1 MSTPAWLLILAAGAA
16 ALTGTGC
23 QRAAPPAPA
32 AGAAGPRVVT
42 LAPNLTELVCA
53 VGAGNRLVGRTSVC
67 NYPPEIVSRVPVVGD
82 FGVPSIER
90 ILALKPTVL
99 LETDMADPTTLAR
112 LGRTGVAIVHVPCVR
127 LDDIPNALLLIGR
140 NVGRAGEAEVLAAE
154 LRRKIAAL
162 RSAAN
167 SFQGHRPRVYV
178 EIWNDPLST
187 VGRSSFLA
195 ELVRLAGGD
204 NVGDE
209 AEQDY
214 FQVSSEWVVARN
226 PEIVLCFYMG
236 SVSDIQDLIVRRAG
250 WNRLAAVRNHR
261 VFSGFDNDIVLRP
274 GPRVLKGIAALE
286 RVIHESVNSRQ

>member
-1 MSTPAWLLILAAGAA
+1 MSIPAWRLVLTTVTATLLVA
-16 ALTGTGC
+16 GC
-23 QRAAPPAPA
+23 QRAAPPATA
-32 AGAAGPRVVT
+32 ASAGPRVVT

-53 VGAGNRLVGRTSVC
+53 VGAGNLLVGRTSVC
-67 NYPPEIVSRVPVVGD
+67 NYPPEIVARVPVIGD

-90 ILALKPTVL
+90 ILNLKPTVI
-99 LETDMADPTTLAR
+99 LEADMADPTTLAR
-112 LGRTGVAIVHVPCVR
+112 LRRLGVAVLHVPCVR
-127 LDDIPNALLLIGR
+127 LDDIPNAMFLIGQ
-140 NVGRAGEAEVLAAE
+140 NVGRAREAAVQAAD

-162 RSAAN
+162 RAAAIA
-167 SFQGHRPRVYV
+167 FHGPRPRVYI

-187 VGRSSFLA
+187 AGRNSFLA

-209 AEQDY
+209 ADQDY

-261 VFSGFDNDIVLRP
+261 VYSGFDNDIVLRP

-286 RVIHESVNSRQ
+286 RVIHEPVKSEQ

>member
-1 MSTPAWLLILAAGAA
+1 MNTPAWRLVLTTAA
-16 ALTGTGC
+16 AMLLGAGC
-23 QRAAPPAPA
+23 QRATPPAPT
-32 AGAAGPRVVT
+32 AGAGPRVVT

-53 VGAGNRLVGRTSVC
+53 VGAGNLLIGRTSVC
-67 NYPPEIVSRVPVVGD
+67 NYPPEIVARVPAVGD

-99 LETDMADPTTLAR
+99 LETDTADPTTLAR
-112 LGRTGVAIVHVPCVR
+112 LRRTGVAVVHVPCVR
-127 LDDIPNALLLIGR
+127 LDDIPNAMFLIGET
-140 NVGRAGEAEVLAAE
+140 VGRAREAAVQAAD

-167 SFQGHRPRVYV
+167 AFHGPRPRVYV

-187 VGRSSFLA
+187 VGRNSFLA

-209 AEQDY
+209 ADQDY

-236 SVSDIQDLIVRRAG
+236 SASAVEDLIVRRAG
-250 WNRLAAVRNHR
+250 WNRVAAVRNHR
-261 VFSGFDNDIVLRP
+261 VYSGFDNDIVLRP
-274 GPRVLKGIAALE
+274 GPRVLTGIAALE
-286 RVIHESVNSRQ
+286 RAIHESVNSKQ